1 MFVAYFKGNQPLVE
15 QCVNGRQPQT
25 MHAVGDT
32 REKALETL
40 FETAKAAASKAKMEA
55 ANAKLRVLNVKQLLK
70 PVEAR

>member
-15 QCVNGRQPQT
+15 QCVNGRTPQT
-25 MHAVGDT
+25 LHAVGET
-32 REKALETL
+32 KERALEIL
-40 FETAKAAASKAKMEA
+40 LKNASDAANRAKMEA